1 MDGGLR
7 SGVPLAYKEDMGR
20 EEKHDREGRTA
31 TKTRSQVKRPAMFK
45 VVLLNDDYTT
55 MEFVVEV
62 LQKFF
67 QKTVDE
73 ATRIM
78 LHVHYKGTG
87 VCGIYPREVAETK
100 VSQVIDYSRKHEY
113 PLQCTMEEA

>member
-1 MDGGLR
+1 MQD
-7 SGVPLAYKEDMGR
+7 SAPVAYKGGMGR

-31 TKTRSQVKRPAMFK
+31 TKTRSQVKRPTMFK

-67 QKTVDE
+67 QKTVEE

-87 VCGIYPREVAETK
+87 VCGIYPREIAETK